1 MFRLSKTLGSVP
13 DDYRVYAIGD
23 IHGRIDLLMRLMDT
37 IVDDNGTRKSVR
49 NQVLIFLGDYID
61 RGPESSRVIDF
72 LVNHIPS
79 QFKVILLKGNHEQM
93 MLEAIK
99 NKQALPTWFHNGGKA
114 TLYSY
119 GIDPEKYIFKQ
130 GATQILGELLKEQ
143 MPLKHKEFFQN
154 LELNTVIGDYFFVHA
169 GVNPVLSLAEQ
180 KERDMLWIRQRFL
193 QYKRKFEKTIIH
205 GHTIT
210 ASPEVR
216 SNRVGIDTG
225 AWRTGRL
232 TALRLQQRDYG
243 FLHT

>member
-1 MFRLSKTLGSVP
+1 MFRLSKTLGAVP
-13 DDYRVYAIGD
+13 DNYRLYAIGD
-23 IHGRIDLLMRLMDT
+23 IHGRADLLMRLIDT
-37 IVDDNGTRKSVR
+37 IMEDSEGRRKVR
-49 NQVLIFLGDYID
+49 NEVLIFLGDYID
-61 RGPESSRVIDF
+61 RGPESNRVIDF
-72 LVNHIPS
+72 LVNHLPER
-79 QFKVILLKGNHEQM
+79 FDKVFLKGNHEQM
-93 MLEAIK
+93 MLEAIQ

-119 GIDPEKYIFKQ
+119 GIDPEKYIFKP
-130 GATQILGELLKEQ
+130 GATQILGELLEQ
-143 MPLKHKEFFQN
+143 KMPLKHKDFFKG
-154 LELNTVIGDYFFVHA
+154 LDLNTSYGDYFFVHA
-169 GVNPVLSLAEQ
+169 GVNPALSLDEQ

-193 QYKRKFEKTIIH
+193 QYRRKFEKTVVH

-232 TALRLQQRDYG
+232 TALRLQNKDYG

>member
-1 MFRLSKTLGSVP
+1 MFRLSKTLGTVP
-13 DDYRVYAIGD
+13 EDYRLYAIGD
-23 IHGRIDLLMRLMDT
+23 IHGRVDLLIRLIDT
-37 IVDDNGTRKSVR
+37 IIEDSSARQKVR
-49 NQVLIFLGDYID
+49 YQVLIFLGDYID
-61 RGPESSRVIDF
+61 RGPESSQVIDF
-72 LVNHIPS
+72 LVNHLPKR
-79 QFKVILLKGNHEQM
+79 FKTVFLKGNHEQM
-93 MLEAIK
+93 MLEAVK

-114 TLYSY
+114 TLHSY
-119 GIDPEKYIFKQ
+119 GIDPEKYIFKP
-130 GATQILGELLKEQ
+130 GATQILGELLEQ
-143 MPLKHKEFFQN
+143 KMPAKHKKFYKN
-154 LELNTVIGDYFFVHA
+154 LKLNTTFGDYFFVHA
-169 GVNPVLSLAEQ
+169 GVNPVIPLEEQ

-232 TALRLQQRDYG
+232 TALRLQQKDYG